1 MSRYIDAD
9 ALKKRVSE
17 LIVPDWTRT
26 LIRSWLDS
34 EPTVDAVP
42 VVRCK
47 DCKHR
52 ILNDHYGK
60 KGYFN
65 LKAMCDLD
73 TGDIFELGRNAEI
86 DDWFCADGERRTE

>member
-42 VVRCK
+42 VVRCGE
-47 DCKHR
+47 CIHR
-52 ILNDHYGK
+52 YVDGENVRFNVCELNHNK
-60 KGYFN
+60 VQ
-65 LKAMCDLD
+65 A
-73 TGDIFELGRNAEI
+73 
-86 DDWFCADGERRTE
+86 DDWYCADGKRKDNETKLKGE